1 MKRKFTLIELLVSK
15 TCQIGVLPL
24 YYLKK
29 ENKKMPY
36 HACEASASCPNG
48 ALHIFRRKM
57 LHTAEPCFIR
67 SAFTLIELLVV
78 IAIIAILAAMLL
90 PALQQ
95 ARNRARSAQC
105 INKLKNLASFSAQ
118 YNMDNK
124 DFIPMAKT
132 KDKYPYYASK
142 WFPAWYL
149 LLSPYL
155 GIQRKTNSEDQ
166 FKNEADKTK
175 VVRCPMEEPAPGKE
189 KYNYYSIN
197 GNVANRAPMVG
208 VIGIGKAT
216 QVPLPGSKCYINDV
230 NSNDLMFWNT
240 NNGYTNRHN
249 NGINMVM
256 FDGHC
261 EWRSYGF
268 VTVYAK
274 KYWYTIFNFWGT
286 KVTYR

>member
-1 MKRKFTLIELLVSK
+1 MKHKFTLIELLVSV

-24 YYLKK
+24 YCLKK
-29 ENKKMPY
+29 IHKNDTSLRPSGRTSRLPQANSS
-36 HACEASASCPNG
+36 HR
-48 ALHIFRRKM
+48 HIF
-57 LHTAEPCFIR
+57 TQ

-132 KDKYPYYASK
+132 RDDYPYYASK

-149 LLSPYL
+149 LISPYM
-155 GIQRKTNSEDQ
+155 GIYRKTNSYDQ

-175 VVRCPMEEPAPGKE
+175 VVRCPMEESAPGKE

-261 EWRSYGF
+261 EWRAYGF

>member
-1 MKRKFTLIELLVSK
+1 MKRK
-15 TCQIGVLPL
+15 
-24 YYLKK
+24 
-29 ENKKMPY
+29 
-36 HACEASASCPNG
+36 
-48 ALHIFRRKM
+48 
-57 LHTAEPCFIR
+57 
-67 SAFTLIELLVV
+67 FTLIELLVV

-166 FKNEADKTK
+166 FKNEADKNK

-240 NNGYTNRHN
+240 NNGYSNRHS

-268 VTVYAK
+268 VSVFAK

>member
-1 MKRKFTLIELLVSK
+1 MKKKFTLIELLAAAAQQKCLSK
-15 TCQIGVLPL
+15 TKNNTSSRPQGRTSRFFCGC
-24 YYLKK
+24 KK
-29 ENKKMPY
+29 SSS
-36 HACEASASCPNG
+36 H
-48 ALHIFRRKM
+48 LHIF
-57 LHTAEPCFIR
+57 TQ

-90 PALQQ
+90 PALGQ

-105 INKLKNLASFSAQ
+105 INKLKNLGHLSSQ

-124 DFIPMAKT
+124 DYLPMART
-132 KDKYPYYASK
+132 RDDYPNYAST

-149 LLSPYL
+149 QLSPYM
-155 GIQRKTNSEDQ
+155 GIQRKTNSYDQ

-175 VVRCPMEEPAPGKE
+175 VVRCPAEEPAPGKE

-197 GNVANRAPMVG
+197 FNVANRAPAVG
-208 VIGIGKAT
+208 PMKIGKII

-230 NSNDLMFWNT
+230 NSNDLVFWNT
-240 NNGYTNRHN
+240 NNGYTNRHS

-268 VTVYAK
+268 VSVYAK
-274 KYWYTIFNFWGT
+274 KHWSTIFDIWT
-286 KVTYR
+286 KNVVIR